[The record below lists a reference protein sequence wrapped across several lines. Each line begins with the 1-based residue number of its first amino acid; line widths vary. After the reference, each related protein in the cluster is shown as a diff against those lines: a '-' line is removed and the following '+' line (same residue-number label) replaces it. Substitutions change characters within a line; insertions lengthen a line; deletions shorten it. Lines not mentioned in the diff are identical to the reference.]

1 MPFALIS
8 HSDCARHRVALHHPE
23 RAERLAAIDDRL
35 IASGLDL
42 VVQHHEAPLA
52 THDQLLRV
60 HSRDYI
66 EFIES
71 SAPAGDEMICI
82 DDGDTVM
89 TEHSLAA
96 ARRAAG
102 AAVLGVDLVATGRS
116 WGAFCNVR
124 PPGHHAEGAR
134 AMGFCIFNNVAVG
147 AAHALA
153 GHGLERVAIVDFDVH
168 HGNGTEA
175 IFAGDE
181 RVLFCS
187 TFQHP
192 FYPHT
197 GHEAETPNLVDVPL
211 PAGTGGDAFRAA
223 IAEHWF
229 PALEEFQPQMILISA
244 GFDAH
249 VEDEMSGFALTDE
262 DYAWVTREL
271 VRIAWSHASGR
282 IVSCLE
288 GGYALNALGRSAVA
302 HIKALID

>member
-8 HSDCARHRVALHHPE
+8 HPDCAQHRVALHHPE

-35 IASGLDL
+35 IASGLDVL
-42 VVQHHEAPLA
+42 VQHHEAPLA
-52 THDQLLRV
+52 THEQLLRV
-60 HSRDYI
+60 HATDYI

-71 SAPAGDEMICI
+71 STPGGDEMVCI
-82 DDGDTVM
+82 DEGDTVL
-89 TEHSLAA
+89 TSQSLAA

-102 AAVLGVDLVATGRS
+102 AAVLGVDLVVTGRS

-124 PPGHHAEGAR
+124 PPGHHAERAR
-134 AMGFCIFNNVAVG
+134 AMGFCIFNNIAVG
-147 AAHALA
+147 AAHALVA
-153 GHGLERVAIVDFDVH
+153 HGLQRVAIVDFDVH

-175 IFAGDE
+175 IFANDD

-197 GHEAETPNLVDVPL
+197 GHEAETANLVDVPL
-211 PAGTGGDAFRAA
+211 QAATGSEAFRAA
-223 IAEHWF
+223 VTQRWF
-229 PALEEFQPQMILISA
+229 PALDAFEPELILISA

-249 VEDEMSGFALTDE
+249 VEDEMSGFALTDD
-262 DYAWVTREL
+262 DYAWITREL
-271 VRIAWSHASGR
+271 LGIAWQHASGR